1 MGFSPNFSAM
11 NDYLEILFTLIQK
24 PILKAGLYVIGALVT
39 AKLADWIITRVLS
52 RLASRTAS
60 TIDDRIIQILHRPI
74 YYSILFMGLGI
85 SIQLFQLP
93 EVITFVLIGLFK
105 SAAIFIWSIAL
116 FQSFMHF
123 INWYSRHKTFGESI
137 VQPHTLPLFDNI
149 GKVVIFLV
157 AVYFMLIS
165 WNINVTGL
173 LASTTILAAIL
184 GFAAKDTVANLFAG
198 FFIMADTPYKLGDYI
213 NLDGGE
219 RGFVK
224 HIGLRSTRIMTR
236 DDIEITLPNSL
247 IANSKIINE
256 SGGPKEKERV
266 RITISVAYG
275 SDIDQVRSVL
285 EGIAKNSENVCKNPE
300 PRMRFRSFGD
310 SGITLQLLFWIE
322 RPEDRGRIT
331 DELNTAIYKQF
342 TEENIV
348 IPYPQRT
355 IHVKTQDSLKISK

>member
-1 MGFSPNFSAM
+1 M
-11 NDYLEILFTLIQK
+11 NDYLEILFTLIQNRVFQ
-24 PILKAGLYVIGALVT
+24 AGLLVIGSLVA
-39 AKLADWIITRVLS
+39 AKVVDWIITSGLS
-52 RLASRTAS
+52 RLAIRTAS

-93 EVITFVLIGLFK
+93 EIITFVLIGLFK
-105 SAAIFIWSIAL
+105 STAIFIWSIAL

-123 INWYSRHKTFGESI
+123 INWYSRHKTLGESI
-137 VQPHTLPLFDNI
+137 VQPHTLPLFDNV

-173 LASTTILAAIL
+173 LASTTVLAAIL

-198 FFIMADTPYKLGDYI
+198 FFIMADTPYKPGDYI

-219 RGFVK
+219 RGYVK
-224 HIGLRSTRIMTR
+224 YIGLRSTRIMTR

-256 SGGPKEKERV
+256 SGGPKENERV

-275 SDIDQVRSVL
+275 SDVDQVRSVL
-285 EGIAKNSENVCKNPE
+285 EEIAKNNENVCKSPI
-300 PRMRFRSFGD
+300 PRVRFRTFGD
-310 SGITLQLLFWIE
+310 SGLTFQLLFWIE
-322 RPEDRGRIT
+322 KPEDRGRIT
-331 DELNTAIYKQF
+331 DELNTAIYKEF
-342 TEENIV
+342 AKEEIV
-348 IPYPQRT
+348 IPFPQRT
-355 IHVKTQDSLKISK
+355 IHIKSSDLPN